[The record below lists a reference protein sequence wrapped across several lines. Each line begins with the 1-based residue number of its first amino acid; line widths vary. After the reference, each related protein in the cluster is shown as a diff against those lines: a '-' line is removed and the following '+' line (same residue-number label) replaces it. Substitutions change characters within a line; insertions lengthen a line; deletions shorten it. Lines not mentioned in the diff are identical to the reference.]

1 MKLEL
6 KIEAPGVQIY
16 AYEIDQEIQDL
27 LDKNAYHGFPAR
39 GMEIVEERVTPILIS
54 NGIPPRK
61 NGCTHKAIIAG
72 DERTFYPIE
81 LHGDWTKSEDIEDA
95 IKFSEW
101 PDVTPQDCVWVP
113 KSYEEFIYIAG
124 PHIPTEGNC
133 VIFEI
138 IPYSNGTLHTS
149 LEVEDDFKLSDLK
162 LICDCPD
169 ASQDSD
175 SIAMLYYN
183 MIFDDIRDKY
193 RDTPFD
199 EDSIRAVEYN
209 GEQYFFELDFSG
221 GSDEW
226 YAVLQKDKD
235 GYSATHFATI
245 LGSSW
250 HS

>member
-101 PDVTPQDCVWVP
+101 PDVTPQDCVWIP
-113 KSYEEFIYIAG
+113 KENEEFIYIAG
-124 PHIPTEGNC
+124 SHIPTEGNC

-138 IPYSNGTLHTS
+138 IPYSNLS
-149 LEVEDDFKLSDLK
+149 L
-162 LICDCPD
+162 IH
-169 ASQDSD
+169 
-175 SIAMLYYN
+175 I
-183 MIFDDIRDKY
+183 
-193 RDTPFD
+193 
-199 EDSIRAVEYN
+199 
-209 GEQYFFELDFSG
+209 
-221 GSDEW
+221 
-226 YAVLQKDKD
+226 
-235 GYSATHFATI
+235 
-245 LGSSW
+245 
-250 HS
+250 